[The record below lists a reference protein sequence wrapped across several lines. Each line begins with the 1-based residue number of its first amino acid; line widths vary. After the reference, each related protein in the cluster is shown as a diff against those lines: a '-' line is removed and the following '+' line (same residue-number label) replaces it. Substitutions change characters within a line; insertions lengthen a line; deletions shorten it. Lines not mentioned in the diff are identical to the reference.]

1 PMFFFSHHPPTPSS
15 VASRGLVDVYKT
27 QTVDA
32 TRAAQA
38 AVTRLLAHW
47 DDDLADAICTPNVAM
62 DVPYERRRRAI
73 AEAVAAVGADLDAE
87 PVADESL
94 APSHLRWWL
103 PGTAGRLRVE
113 IRLAPL
119 AAGLVQTLVVRAE
132 PSER

>member
-1 PMFFFSHHPPTPSS
+1 M
-15 VASRGLVDVYKT
+15 
-27 QTVDA
+27 DA